1 MLVFLFANQYIS
13 GSPVMPSIVT
23 DNFAL
28 IIKELKNDKE
38 SLMSKLS
45 NEIMEKEKYLMQLNE
60 YKHTLSQ

>member
-1 MLVFLFANQYIS
+1 
-13 GSPVMPSIVT
+13 MPSIVT
-23 DNFAL
+23 DNFVL
-28 IIKELKNDKE
+28 LIKELKNDKE